1 MTYHVHAQSEAGG
14 EIHKEGKQKVRDSR
28 ARSLQGRTMYMAS
41 KRYVLVQ
48 YVTANALEKEK
59 GWHSILQIFSR
70 TKTEGEEEVVTRI
83 SVSSGVVLED
93 GCGRHCVL

>member
-1 MTYHVHAQSEAGG
+1 MRDYHT
-14 EIHKEGKQKVRDSR
+14 
-28 ARSLQGRTMYMAS
+28 RSLQGSTVYIAS

-70 TKTEGEEEVVTRI
+70 TKTEGEEEVVARI

-93 GCGRHCVL
+93 GFAGGFVFFIL